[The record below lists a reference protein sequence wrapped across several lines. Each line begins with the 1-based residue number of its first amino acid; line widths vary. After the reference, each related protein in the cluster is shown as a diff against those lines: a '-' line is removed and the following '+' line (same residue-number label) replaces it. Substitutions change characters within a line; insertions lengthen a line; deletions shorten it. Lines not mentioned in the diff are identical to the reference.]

1 MNALSGATS
10 WSADSSDFQQY
21 FIIDLGNV
29 MNITRIDT
37 QGRSHTVEYVAE
49 YTVSYGTNGLDYA
62 DYKEDDGNT
71 KVSTCFFWQRLACM
85 RALADC
91 NASNLRFIGGSRE
104 ILHFSAC
111 YPTDYL
117 GLSSNNSYFND

>member
-10 WSADSSDFQQY
+10 WSAESSDFQQY
-21 FIIDLGNV
+21 FIIDLGNI

-71 KVSTCFFWQRLACM
+71 KV
-85 RALADC
+85 
-91 NASNLRFIGGSRE
+91 
-104 ILHFSAC
+104 
-111 YPTDYL
+111 
-117 GLSSNNSYFND
+117 